1 MENKTIENFK
11 GIVNGVEYH
20 DVLSFVQAL
29 EELNGKP
36 NNVIRKSLNL
46 PLIEEQPKNEDIQCE
61 RLLNGWGVDGCT
73 PCHRDMSVQQKIPE
87 KKRIYS
93 RPGVYETDEWYII
106 PSVFELNLNA
116 LLTER
121 DLEKFDNLLENRL
134 QYLNQLLYSDCCEL
148 DFDVMISR
156 INTLKS
162 QVNIWLDE
170 VLKVKNYF
178 SESKN
183 KYSSKH
189 FENYNNLQKGLSSLV
204 GYLDCIY
211 DVCTKEK
218 ESKINEDFLRFAND
232 NNFSNEIC
240 STFLMLGL
248 KNE

>member
-1 MENKTIENFK
+1 MENKTIEKFR
-11 GIVNGVEYH
+11 GIVNGVEYN
-20 DVLSFVQAL
+20 DLLSFVQAT
-29 EELNGKP
+29 EALNGKP
-36 NNVIRKSLNL
+36 NNALRKSLKL
-46 PLIEEQPKNEDIQCE
+46 PLIEEQPAQDTPCDC
-61 RLLNGWGVDGCT
+61 GADGCT
-73 PCHRDMSVQQKIPE
+73 AYRRDMSVEQKIPV

-93 RPGVYETDEWYII
+93 RPGIYETDEQYII
-106 PSVFELNLNA
+106 PSTTELNLNA
-116 LLTER
+116 LLTAN

-134 QYLNQLLYSDCCEL
+134 QYFNQLLYSGRCEL
-148 DFDVMISR
+148 DFNLMMMR
-156 INTLKS
+156 INKLES

-170 VLKVKNYF
+170 ALAVKNYF

-183 KYSSKH
+183 KYSSKY
-189 FENYNNLQKGLSSLV
+189 FENYDNLQKGLSSLV

-211 DVCTKEK
+211 DVCIKEK

>member
-1 MENKTIENFK
+1 MENKTIEKFR
-11 GIVNGVEYH
+11 GIVNGVEYN
-20 DVLSFVQAL
+20 DILSFVQAI
-29 EELNGKP
+29 EEQNGKP
-36 NNVIRKSLNL
+36 NNVIRKSLKL
-46 PLIEEQPKNEDIQCE
+46 PLIEELPAQD
-61 RLLNGWGVDGCT
+61 T
-73 PCHRDMSVQQKIPE
+73 PCDCEADECIACRRDMSVEQKIPV

-93 RPGVYETDEWYII
+93 RPGIYEIDEQYII
-106 PSVFELNLNA
+106 PSTTELNLNA
-116 LLTER
+116 LLTAN

-134 QYLNQLLYSDCCEL
+134 QYFNQLLHSSDCEL
-148 DFDVMISR
+148 DFDVMILR

-162 QVNIWLDE
+162 QVNIWLDD

-178 SESKN
+178 SGSKN
-183 KYSSKH
+183 RYFSKH

-211 DVCTKEK
+211 DVCIKEK